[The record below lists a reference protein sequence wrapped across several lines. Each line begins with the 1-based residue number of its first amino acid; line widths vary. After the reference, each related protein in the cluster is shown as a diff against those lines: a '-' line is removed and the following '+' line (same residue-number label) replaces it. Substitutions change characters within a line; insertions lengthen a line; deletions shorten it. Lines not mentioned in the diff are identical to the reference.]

1 MKLKSS
7 DFAAG
12 LFVVIGLVT
21 IIAMFIIVRGQF
33 ERTDSYHTYFTNVAG
48 LRPGAAVVYEGY
60 IIGAVE
66 DITPEATDTGMTFR
80 IDLEVS
86 QGWAIPQDSMAE
98 IAALSLLS
106 AQSIQIEAGTG
117 TALAPDSLIPSRP
130 ATNLMAELGRT
141 ADQFAQIAS
150 TSLVPLLET
159 VDDLLQEDARE
170 ALAGLTNL
178 TKSVNDG
185 VPQIIETVGRTA
197 NNLEQ
202 ASQSVVSMAG
212 DETKSKVDEA
222 LNNVMAAADNINAA
236 SLSLKQASTE
246 AGTAVTE
253 VSQSLSESWLRD
265 VDQILGRIDNS
276 AATLEAITKSAL
288 ASTDAVGAFASGDVQ
303 NKIMKL
309 IDDVEIIR
317 ANLEVASESVMVATD
332 NAANLSDISEDR
344 IDAFLQKLE
353 SAALNIE
360 EMTARLRDDPSI
372 IIRGSN

>member
-1 MKLKSS
+1 M
-7 DFAAG
+7 
-12 LFVVIGLVT
+12 
-21 IIAMFIIVRGQF
+21 
-33 ERTDSYHTYFTNVAG
+33 
-48 LRPGAAVVYEGY
+48 
-60 IIGAVE
+60 
-66 DITPEATDTGMTFR
+66 
-80 IDLEVS
+80 
-86 QGWAIPQDSMAE
+86 
-98 IAALSLLS
+98 
-106 AQSIQIEAGTG
+106 
-117 TALAPDSLIPSRP
+117 
-130 ATNLMAELGRT
+130 
-141 ADQFAQIAS
+141 
-150 TSLVPLLET
+150 
-159 VDDLLQEDARE
+159 
-170 ALAGLTNL
+170 
-178 TKSVNDG
+178 NDG

-197 NNLEQ
+197 DNLEL
-202 ASQSVVSMAG
+202 ASQSVVDMAG

-246 AGTAVTE
+246 AGSAVTE
-253 VSQSLSESWLRD
+253 VSQSLSESWLAD
-265 VDQILGRIDNS
+265 VDRILGRIDNS

-288 ASTDAVGAFASGDVQ
+288 ASTDAVGAFANGDVQ

-353 SAALNIE
+353 SAALNVE